1 MWCLVLELVGSLVK
15 VPLSVGMEAFGLAF
29 VYKCSFGVRSSM
41 MVQILELSLLP
52 LGFGPPLTVASRLLC
67 PHSTEDKSHRLL
79 AKPRFTA
86 RSYIEKRE
94 VGD

>member
-1 MWCLVLELVGSLVK
+1 
-15 VPLSVGMEAFGLAF
+15 
-29 VYKCSFGVRSSM
+29 
-41 MVQILELSLLP
+41 LELSLLP
-52 LGFGPPLTVASRLLC
+52 LDFGPPLTVASRLLC

-94 VGD
+94 VGEENEEEKGMTKDEMVGWDHCHNVHEFEQALVVGDGQASLSGCSP